1 MNKKVLIGTIGLAL
15 LTLVVTEGCGE
26 SETNKGKIEYVAHNS
41 KTMEISTPDAIDIYI
56 DASGSMKGYVDG
68 VVGTFKTN
76 VPDLTVNP
84 TNKEAFFMSEDSI
97 KCYTINN
104 RSLVLHN
111 TQDFCNNI
119 RNTTLFNGS
128 STLLHDM
135 FDVVVKKQLDNPS
148 RVSVIVSD
156 CILSFSGADIRRNP
170 QVNIQNIGILES
182 NVTRS
187 MTKLVNNNLSVAI
200 IQYKSDFNGNYYY
213 NYQNRPLPAARNQ
226 TLTRRPYYFILIGQR
241 EKIDAMFNK
250 NVLPKDYDGVYM
262 FNNETVT
269 PKFTV
274 IRPQKSGAV
283 KKIIDNKPQ
292 IMVSQKGPNAPYF
305 YVAVEDFVVPS
316 YMENSL
322 DKIMQ
327 RPQIKGNTISSAEKV
342 DYNMVN
348 RDKFMNSKD
357 VVTATYLYKV
367 VLKANEQ
374 LRDISDVTDEL
385 KFKAEGFDAK
395 KSEIEDD
402 NVADVI
408 ELENKTFMFSHFIK
422 AIEKAYL
429 NSESVVACV
438 PLQIEKISK

>member
-1 MNKKVLIGTIGLAL
+1 MNKKVLILAVALVAL
-15 LTLVVTEGCGE
+15 LTMGVTGGCGG
-26 SETNKGKIEYVAHNS
+26 SEKGKIEYVAHNS
-41 KTMEISTPDAIDIYI
+41 KALEISNPDGIDIYI

-84 TNKEAFFMSEDSI
+84 TNKEAFYMPEDSI

-104 RSLVLHN
+104 KSLVLHN
-111 TQDFCNNI
+111 TLDFCNNV
-119 RNTTLFNGS
+119 RNKTLFNGG

-135 FDVVVKKQLDNPS
+135 FDVVVKRQINAPS
-148 RVSVIVSD
+148 RVSVIISD
-156 CILSFSGADIRRNP
+156 CILSFSGAEINQNP
-170 QVNIQNIGILES
+170 DVNKQNIGILES

-250 NVLPKDYDGVYM
+250 NVLPKGYDGVYM
-262 FNNETVT
+262 FNNETVK

-283 KKIIDNKPQ
+283 IVEDNKPH
-292 IMVSQKGPNAPYF
+292 IKVNQKGPNAPYF

-316 YMENSL
+316 YLENSL
-322 DKIMQ
+322 EKIMQ
-327 RPQIKGNTISSAEKV
+327 TPLIKGNAISSVEKV
-342 DYNMVN
+342 DFNVVN
-348 RDKFMNSKD
+348 EDKILKKND
-357 VVTATYLYKV
+357 VVTAAYLYKV
-367 VLKANEQ
+367 ILKANEQ

-385 KFKAEGFDAK
+385 RFKSEGFDAK

-402 NVADVI
+402 NVADVT
-408 ELENKTFMFSHFIK
+408 ELEDKTFMFSHFIK

-438 PLQIEKISK
+438 PLHIEKIVNK

>member
-1 MNKKVLIGTIGLAL
+1 MNKKVLVVLFLAVALFAIGVA
-15 LTLVVTEGCGE
+15 GCGG
-26 SETNKGKIEYVAHNS
+26 SEKDNGRIEYVAHNS
-41 KTMEISTPDAIDIYI
+41 KALEISNPDGIDIYI
-56 DASGSMKGYVDG
+56 DASGSMRGYVDG

-84 TNKEAFFMSEDSI
+84 TNKEAFYMPEDSI

-104 RSLVLHN
+104 NSLVLHN
-111 TQDFCNNI
+111 TRDFCDKI
-119 RNTTLFNGS
+119 RNKTLFNGQ

-135 FDVVVKKQLDNPS
+135 FDVVVKNQINHPS

-156 CILSFSGADIRRNP
+156 CILSFSGSEIRNNLE
-170 QVNIQNIGILES
+170 VNKLNIGILES

-187 MTKLVNNNLSVAI
+187 MTQLVNNNLSVAI

-213 NYQNRPLPAARNQ
+213 NYQDKPLPAAKKQILSN
-226 TLTRRPYYFILIGQR
+226 RPYYFILIGQR

-262 FNNETVT
+262 FNNETVK
-269 PKFTV
+269 PNFTV

-283 KKIIDNKPQ
+283 KVVDNKPH

-305 YVAVEDFVVPS
+305 YVAVEDFVVPT
-316 YMENSL
+316 YLENSL
-322 DKIMQ
+322 AEIMQ
-327 RPQIKGNTISSAEKV
+327 TPQIKGNTIASVEKV
-342 DYNMVN
+342 DFNIVN
-348 RDKFMNSKD
+348 EDKYLKKKE
-357 VVTATYLYKV
+357 VVKATYLYKV
-367 VLKANEQ
+367 ILKANEQ

-385 KFKAEGFDAK
+385 KFKAEGIDAK

-402 NVADVI
+402 NVKDVTT
-408 ELENKTFMFSHFIK
+408 LENKTFMFSHFIK

-429 NSESVVACV
+429 NSESVVAYV
-438 PLQIEKISK
+438 PLQINKISK